1 MISAY
6 RLVKRRWL
14 DRAFDGELAS
24 RHGGRWNS
32 KGRAC
37 VYCAGSQAL
46 ARLEILTHLND
57 SAVMRHFVMIEL
69 QLGEEQVLDL
79 PPASLPQGWRR
90 EPAPATTAWLGD
102 RWLESGQHLALAV
115 PSVLV
120 PHELN
125 YLLNPCHPGFA
136 AVIEGAINIYS

>member
-1 MISAY
+1 MTSAY
-6 RLVKRRWL
+6 RLIKRRWL
-14 DRAFDGELAS
+14 AHAFDGELAS

-37 VYCAGSQAL
+37 VYGAGSQAL
-46 ARLEILTHLND
+46 ARLEALMHLND

-69 QLGEEQVLDL
+69 QLGDEQILTL
-79 PPASLPQGWRR
+79 PPARLPEDWRR

-102 RWLESGQHLALAV
+102 HWLESGQSLALAV

-120 PHELN
+120 PHEVN
-125 YLLNPCHPGFA
+125 YLLNPRHPGFA
-136 AVIEGAINIYS
+136 AVIETAIDIYS